1 MGFTTAWRSNG
12 FYNKGGGAGLGFDLP
27 LNITFDELNLSKEEI
42 GDLIA
47 FMKTLTDNY

>member
-1 MGFTTAWRSNG
+1 MD

-27 LNITFDELNLSKEEI
+27 HQTLPFDELNLSKEEV